1 MELSDA
7 RMIQTT
13 LLTFKSSLFEVKGGV
28 IHEKKNRLDKSGR
41 LLQIPEG
48 QYCGGLSLVYYRQ
61 RGEMI
66 VLTCFSFLAHK
77 HLKKNGRHF
86 TVNDYHV

>member
-1 MELSDA
+1 MELSHP
-7 RMIQTT
+7 RIIQTT
-13 LLTFKSSLFEVKGGV
+13 VLTFNPVYLKSKEVLFTR
-28 IHEKKNRLDKSGR
+28 KNRLDKSGR

>member
-1 MELSDA
+1 MELSHA
-7 RMIQTT
+7 RMIQRT
-13 LLTFKSSLFEVKGGV
+13 LLTFNPVYLKSKEVLFTRKS
-28 IHEKKNRLDKSGR
+28 RLDKSGR